1 MYASRLR
8 AKPTG
13 VPCAVLPEYGGIL
26 MAKILVVDDEIKIR
40 EIIKEYAEFE
50 GYEVAQ
56 AEDGMQAVEMVK
68 NQDFDI
74 IIMDVMMP
82 KLDGYSA
89 CKEIRKIK
97 QIPVIMLSA
106 RGEEYDKLF
115 GFEIGVDDYVVKPFS
130 PKELM
135 ARIRAVLNRASASQR
150 TEDVI
155 RYEGLEINFTA
166 REVKIDGQKVSMTPK
181 EYDLLFYLVKN
192 MNIALSR
199 EKLLEE
205 VWGFDFYGDDRT
217 VDTHIKMLRNSL
229 GKYRNLIVTLRD
241 ISLKRSSKLAEVK
254 EKVSNKTAEIKA
266 KRSLRSYVWMYFIF
280 FTAFILILIWL
291 FQYFF
296 LERYY
301 QSAKI
306 RDITDAANQIIQAY
320 GTDQQ
325 EVTNR
330 SLAFDNSLCVVI
342 TDEMGNPLVMENN
355 MGAYSHLNKV
365 INKGY
370 GIGLFKMISQ
380 LKQSD
385 DNYITKIAQNENF
398 KSKEIFYCT
407 SIYTDD
413 SDKQAYL
420 FIESS
425 IEPIDSTV
433 SIIREQLIYITIIL
447 FELAFIVTMYI
458 SKRLSKPIV
467 DITNTAKKFG
477 EGDYAVEF
485 NGHGYCEIEELS
497 TVLNNAKDEIQKVS
511 ELRKDLIAN
520 ISHDLR
526 TPLTMVK
533 AYAEMI
539 RDLSGD
545 NPVKRQEHIQVIIDE
560 ADRLSSLVNNLLE
573 LSKLESGNA
582 ELKLTDF
589 SIVDK
594 LNDCMTRYQILIEQN
609 GYDIKYIP
617 DEDRVITADI
627 AKLDQVIYNFIN
639 NAINY
644 TGDNKVIRIKQINKA
659 DVVRIEVTDNGK
671 GISKEL
677 LPKIFD
683 RYYRDAKVK
692 RDVVGTGLGLSIVK
706 HIVNFYHGTIRVTS
720 QLDEGT
726 EFVVTIPL
734 NWKDL

>member
-1 MYASRLR
+1 
-8 AKPTG
+8 
-13 VPCAVLPEYGGIL
+13 
-26 MAKILVVDDEIKIR
+26 
-40 EIIKEYAEFE
+40 
-50 GYEVAQ
+50 
-56 AEDGMQAVEMVK
+56 
-68 NQDFDI
+68 
-74 IIMDVMMP
+74 
-82 KLDGYSA
+82 
-89 CKEIRKIK
+89 
-97 QIPVIMLSA
+97 
-106 RGEEYDKLF
+106 
-115 GFEIGVDDYVVKPFS
+115 
-130 PKELM
+130 
-135 ARIRAVLNRASASQR
+135 
-150 TEDVI
+150 
-155 RYEGLEINFTA
+155 
-166 REVKIDGQKVSMTPK
+166 
-181 EYDLLFYLVKN
+181 
-192 MNIALSR
+192 
-199 EKLLEE
+199 
-205 VWGFDFYGDDRT
+205 
-217 VDTHIKMLRNSL
+217 
-229 GKYRNLIVTLRD
+229 
-241 ISLKRSSKLAEVK
+241 
-254 EKVSNKTAEIKA
+254 
-266 KRSLRSYVWMYFIF
+266 MYFIF

-330 SLAFDNSLCVVI
+330 SLAFDNSLCIVI
-342 TDEMGNPLVMENN
+342 TDEMGNPIVMENN
-355 MGAYSHLNKV
+355 MGAYSHLNKI

-477 EGDYAVEF
+477 EGDYTVEF

-545 NPVKRQEHIQVIIDE
+545 NPVKRQEHIQVIID
-560 ADRLSSLVNNLLE
+560 
-573 LSKLESGNA
+573 
-582 ELKLTDF
+582 
-589 SIVDK
+589 
-594 LNDCMTRYQILIEQN
+594 
-609 GYDIKYIP
+609 
-617 DEDRVITADI
+617 
-627 AKLDQVIYNFIN
+627 
-639 NAINY
+639 
-644 TGDNKVIRIKQINKA
+644 
-659 DVVRIEVTDNGK
+659 
-671 GISKEL
+671 
-677 LPKIFD
+677 
-683 RYYRDAKVK
+683 
-692 RDVVGTGLGLSIVK
+692 
-706 HIVNFYHGTIRVTS
+706 
-720 QLDEGT
+720 
-726 EFVVTIPL
+726 
-734 NWKDL
+734 